1 METNMWKQSW
11 VLSCVMCL
19 CVWLLIAPSAKAE
32 EIQVAVAANFV
43 STLKDIATEFEK
55 VSKHTVKINAGSSG
69 KFYAQIKN
77 GAPFEVFLSA
87 DDERPKL
94 LEEEGLGVKG
104 SRFTYA
110 IGRIV
115 LWSQDP
121 SLVTG
126 QDTLKTGTFKHLAIA
141 NPKMAPYGVAAMQA
155 MIKMGVWESLQP
167 RIVMGESLGQTVGFL
182 ESGNAELGFLALSQA
197 LDEKLKGKGSRW
209 DVPESLHEPI
219 RQDAVLLTKGESNP
233 AAKALMEFLHSP
245 QARII
250 IERYGY
256 RVE

>member
-1 METNMWKQSW
+1 MGKGSW
-11 VLSCVMCL
+11 VVLCLMCL
-19 CVWLLIAPSAKAE
+19 CVWLFIAPGVQAE
-32 EIQVAVAANFV
+32 EVQVAVAANFV
-43 STLKDIATEFEK
+43 STMKDIAAEFEK
-55 VSKHTVKINAGSSG
+55 TSKHSVQITAGSSG

-77 GAPFEVFLSA
+77 AAPFEVFLSA

-94 LEEEGLGVKG
+94 LEDEGLGVKG

-110 IGRIV
+110 VGRLV

-121 SLVTG
+121 ALVTG
-126 QDTLKTGTFKHLAIA
+126 QDTLKTAMFKHLAIA
-141 NPKMAPYGVAAMQA
+141 NPKTAPYGVAAMQA
-155 MIKMGVWESLQP
+155 MIKLGVWESLQP
-167 RIVMGESLGQTVGFL
+167 RIVMGENLGQTVGFL
-182 ESGNAELGFLALSQA
+182 ESGNAELGFLALSQV

-219 RQDAVLLTKGESNP
+219 RQDAVLLTKGENNP
-233 AAKALMEFLHSP
+233 AARALMEFLHGP
-245 QARII
+245 QARVI

>member
-1 METNMWKQSW
+1 MRKQSW
-11 VLSCVMCL
+11 VLSWVMCL
-19 CVWLLIAPSAKAE
+19 SVWLFIAPGAKAE
-32 EIQVAVAANFV
+32 EVQVAVAANFV
-43 STLKDIATEFEK
+43 STMKDIAAEFEK
-55 VSKHTVKINAGSSG
+55 ASKHSVQITAGSSG

-77 GAPFEVFLSA
+77 AAPFEVFLSA

-94 LEEEGLGVKG
+94 LEDEGLGVKG

-110 IGRIV
+110 VGRLV

-126 QDTLKTGTFKHLAIA
+126 QETLKTATFKHLAIA
-141 NPKMAPYGVAAMQA
+141 NPKLAPYGVAAMQA
-155 MIKMGVWESLQP
+155 MIKMGIWESLQP

-182 ESGNAELGFLALSQA
+182 ESGNAELGFLALSQVF
-197 LDEKLKGKGSRW
+197 DEKLKGKGSRW
-209 DVPESLHEPI
+209 DVPESFHEPI

-233 AAKALMEFLHSP
+233 AAKALMEFLRSP
-245 QARII
+245 QARSIM
-250 IERYGY
+250 ERYGY

>member
-1 METNMWKQSW
+1 MGNKLWALSGLMW
-11 VLSCVMCL
+11 LS
-19 CVWLLIAPSAKAE
+19 VWLLMAPGANAE
-32 EIQVAVAANFV
+32 EVQVAVAANFV
-43 STLKDIATEFEK
+43 PTFKEIAAEFEK
-55 VSKHTVKINAGSSG
+55 GSKHTVQISAGSSG

-110 IGRIV
+110 VGRLV

-121 SLVTG
+121 ALVTG
-126 QDTLKTGTFKHLAIA
+126 EGTLKTATFKHVAIA
-141 NPKMAPYGVAAMQA
+141 NPKTAPYGAAAMQA
-155 MIKMGVWESLQP
+155 MMKLGVWESLQP
-167 RIVMGESLGQTVGFL
+167 RIVMGENLGQTSGFL
-182 ESGNAELGFLALSQA
+182 ESGNAELGFLALSQV
-197 LDEKLKGKGSRW
+197 LDDKLKGKGSRW
-209 DVPESLHEPI
+209 DVPENLHEPI
-219 RQDAVLLTKGESNP
+219 RQDAVLLTKGQNNP

-245 QARII
+245 QARAV

-256 RVE
+256 LVK